1 MNIHLNIDTKT
12 FIRFWLVVIG
22 FALIALSIY
31 SALSALIII
40 GSSLFLAIALS
51 PSVTWLAKKFPSKS
65 RVFGTAVSFT
75 LVVLVLSIIL
85 FLVVPPIIEQT
96 VKFIQNIPGLIDSA
110 TQQYS
115 GVNNFINNYHLQG
128 DVDKF
133 IVMVRD
139 GASQFA
145 SSAGTIVLTGIG
157 SVISAIFTV
166 ILVLVLAFLM
176 LVEGPT
182 WLNRIWGSYKNKEK
196 MDHHKTVVS
205 RMYTVVTRYV
215 TGQLSIS
222 VVAGIAAGIVV
233 LVLCLSFNIPINL
246 SIATAAIIFVLSLIP
261 LFGASIGALAIT
273 ALLLLNSLTAAIIFL
288 IFFLVYQQVEGNY
301 IIPKVQSK
309 RIELSALAILVAVLI
324 GITMFGVAGGIISI
338 PIAGCVKILI
348 DDYLS
353 RSKKMKSE
361 KIKTIDIE

>member
-1 MNIHLNIDTKT
+1 MKVHINIDTKT

-22 FALIALSIY
+22 FALIILAIN

-65 RVFGTAVSFT
+65 RVFGTAISFT
-75 LVVLVLSIIL
+75 LVVLVLGTIL
-85 FLVVPPIIEQT
+85 LLVVPPIIEQT
-96 VKFIQNIPGLIDSA
+96 VKFVQNIPGLIDSA

-133 IVMVRD
+133 VAMVRD
-139 GASQFA
+139 SVSQFA
-145 SSAGTIVLTGIG
+145 SSAGSIVISGIG
-157 SVISAIFTV
+157 SVISIAFTV

-182 WLNRIWGSYKNKEK
+182 WLNRIWGSYKNKDK
-196 MDHHKTVVS
+196 MEHHKTVIN

-222 VVAGIAAGIVV
+222 VIAGIVAGTVV
-233 LVLCLSFNIPINL
+233 LILCLSFNIPINL
-246 SIATAAIIFVLSLIP
+246 AIATAAIIFLLSLIP
-261 LFGASIGALAIT
+261 LFGASIGALLIT
-273 ALLLLNSLTAAIIFL
+273 LLLLLNSLTAAIIFL
-288 IFFLVYQQVEGNY
+288 IYFLLYQQIEGNF
-301 IIPKVQSK
+301 IIPKIQSK
-309 RIELSALAILVAVLI
+309 RIELSALAILIAVLI
-324 GITMFGVAGGIISI
+324 GVTMFGVAGGIISI
-338 PIAGCVKILI
+338 PIAGCIKVLA
-348 DDYLS
+348 DDYFS
-353 RSKKMKSE
+353 RPKKPKN
-361 KIKTIDIE
+361 IKTIDLE